1 MYVGTSSGGTK
12 EVQFVGES
20 SGSLINGNISL
31 GSIVTLWYNDMLW
44 RIVHIDEGNNE
55 IVLAKLFVDYDIMF
69 NSQYGKVSYSSSN
82 ILSECNAF
90 LNTLPQIVQDNII
103 SKTVHGVT
111 KKVWIPQVNW
121 ISNNQPDSASGTNNE
136 WVLFDYFVDGGTKL
150 NVTNIHGGIVNWWTA
165 SAYNSDSVVW
175 TVRNG
180 FFAFD
185 GPPTTN
191 IYFRPF
197 ICLPL
202 S

>member
-1 MYVGTSSGGTK
+1 MV
-12 EVQFVGES
+12 
-20 SGSLINGNISL
+20 
-31 GSIVTLWYNDMLW
+31 
-44 RIVHIDEGNNE
+44 
-55 IVLAKLFVDYDIMF
+55 
-69 NSQYGKVSYSSSN
+69 KVSYSSSN

-90 LNTLPQIVQDNII
+90 LNTLPQIVQNNII
-103 SKTVHGVT
+103 PKTVHGVT

-121 ISNNQPDSASGTNNE
+121 ISTNQPDSASGTNNE

-175 TVRNG
+175 TVCNG

>member
-1 MYVGTSSGGTK
+1 MYVGTSSGSTK

-20 SGSLINGNISL
+20 SGSIINGSISL
-31 GSIVTLWYNDMLW
+31 GSIVTLWYTDILW
-44 RIVHIDEGNNE
+44 RIVHIDETNNE
-55 IVLAKLFVDYDIMF
+55 VVLAKHFVDFEITF
-69 NSQYGKVSYSSSN
+69 NDQYGKVTYSSSK
-82 ILSECNAF
+82 LVSECSAF
-90 LNTLPQIVQDNII
+90 LNTLPQIVQDNLI

-121 ISNNQPDSASGTNNE
+121 ISVNQPDSSSGTNNE
-136 WVLFDYFVDGGTKL
+136 WVLFDYFADGGTKL
-150 NVTNIHGGIVNWWTA
+150 NVTNIHGGVVNWWTA
-165 SAYNSDSVVW
+165 SAYNSNSAVW

>member
-1 MYVGTSSGGTK
+1 MFYYEIIIEYIFFLLQPGKVLVNNTKMYVGTSSGSTK

-20 SGSLINGNISL
+20 SGSLINGNMSL
-31 GSIVTLWYNDMLW
+31 GSIVTLWYTDILW
-44 RIVHIDEGNNE
+44 RIVHIDEDNNE

-103 SKTVHGVT
+103 PKTVHGVT

-150 NVTNIHGGIVNWWTA
+150 NVTNIHGGV
-165 SAYNSDSVVW
+165 
-175 TVRNG
+175 
-180 FFAFD
+180 
-185 GPPTTN
+185 
-191 IYFRPF
+191 
-197 ICLPL
+197 
-202 S
+202 